1 MSLRKAINEKCRDC
15 AYDPLDAGSAAQQIA
30 CCTSTDC
37 ALHPVRPVSA
47 KLIPIH
53 LLETY
58 GVHPA
63 ELDDRARALIQIP
76 EMSAVE
82 GQIGPLLTSESVS
95 EDLQA

>member
-53 LLETY
+53 LLEAY
-58 GVHPA
+58 SVSP
-63 ELDDRARALIQIP
+63 EQLDDRARVLVIP
-76 EMSAVE
+76 PVVE
-82 GQIGPLLTSESVS
+82 VGDGQIGPLPTLESISES
-95 EDLQA
+95 